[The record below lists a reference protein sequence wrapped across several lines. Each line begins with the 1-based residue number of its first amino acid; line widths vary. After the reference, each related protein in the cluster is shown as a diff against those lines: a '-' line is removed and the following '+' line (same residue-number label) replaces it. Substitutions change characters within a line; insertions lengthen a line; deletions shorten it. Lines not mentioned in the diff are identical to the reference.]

1 MTAMTAMTALTEVL
15 EFDDVTAGYGAT
27 TVLRGVSLHVRPG
40 QICALLGPNGAG
52 KTTLLRTAAGLL
64 RPEKGTVRLNGEA
77 VNKQPPNRRARAGL
91 CLIPEGRGIFRSLTV
106 KDNLRLQLRIGE
118 KNQRAAIDR
127 ALDVFPALRDRLGSV
142 AGNLSGGQQQ
152 MVALARGYVS
162 EPRVILVDEASM
174 GLAPLVVEEIFQAL
188 HALARS
194 GVAMVVVE
202 QYIARAL
209 AMADVVVLLHKGS
222 VSYTGPA
229 DAVDERMLLHD
240 YLGVQEASAPLEA
253 PIGEDPS

>member
-1 MTAMTAMTALTEVL
+1 MTSVL

-27 TVLRGVSLHVRPG
+27 TVLRGVSLDVRPG

-64 RPEKGTVRLNGEA
+64 RPERGTVRLNGTA
-77 VNKQPPNRRARAGL
+77 VNTQPPNRRARAGL

-106 KDNLRLQLRIGE
+106 KDNLRLHLRAGE
-118 KNQRAAIDR
+118 KDPKAAIDR

-152 MVALARGYVS
+152 MVALSRAYIAD
-162 EPRVILVDEASM
+162 PRVILVDEASM

-202 QYIARAL
+202 QYISRAL

-222 VSYTGPA
+222 VSYAGPA
-229 DAVDERMLLHD
+229 DAVEERMLLRD
-240 YLGVQEASAPLEA
+240 YLGVQDSAAPPHA
-253 PIGEDPS
+253 PIEKDPS